1 MRTRFPSLKC
11 FRGLIRSS
19 VTGHPMGLDSAI
31 AKSCRRLRRRWRE
44 DGEKGS
50 AAIEFAMVA
59 PVLFLFLFGIIE
71 TGVIFF
77 GSAMLQ
83 NATDDVARQIRTGAL
98 SGTLTQK
105 QLTDKICPEV
115 SGLISSSDCS
125 KNLNVDLRS
134 YTSFGASSYP
144 SVTDA
149 SGLVDP
155 AKLKIDPAADCSV
168 VLLRSFYPWKIL
180 TPLMS
185 TLLQNTTTGFF
196 LFSSSSAFRTEPF
209 KSSSVC

>member
-1 MRTRFPSLKC
+1 
-11 FRGLIRSS
+11 
-19 VTGHPMGLDSAI
+19 MGLSFAI
-31 AKSCRRLRRRWRE
+31 AESCKRLRRRWRK

-83 NATDDVARQIRTGAL
+83 NATDDTARQIRTGTL

-105 QLTDKICPEV
+105 QLTDSICSEV
-115 SGLISSSDCS
+115 QGLISSTDCS
-125 KNLNVDLRS
+125 QNLQVDLRS
-134 YTSFGASSYP
+134 YASFGSSSYP
-144 SVTDA
+144 SVTD
-149 SGLVDP
+149 GTGM
-155 AKLKIDPAADCSV
+155 IDPTKLEIDPTTSCSV

-185 TLLQNTTTGFF
+185 TLLQNTTTGFYM
-196 LFSSSSAFRTEPF
+196 LFSSSAFRTEPF
-209 KSSSVC
+209 NAGAPC